1 MVREWNCAWPLL
13 VFVNWYKLDFVRFRK
28 WNKLSTVTWSQSL
41 ALQKKTRCSIKVWE
55 KRVTAPLIYLQS
67 RLHGSHGDHP
77 PANIPDV
84 LQNSNLR
91 QMKLTINHH
100 THLGLT
106 EVADRAPS
114 RFPPLRWFHA
124 IQGHK
129 REILK
134 CHRVFRFS
142 SPYQKSWLRTNNDRR
157 LHLQIVEKIACKRL
171 IALLLSVI
179 EQEHFKCPIIYI
191 FLHFLLLLLL

>member
-1 MVREWNCAWPLL
+1 MAILHWTGHETKVFGVKFYKSCSQHSLKTAFYVTMVREWNCVWPLL

-114 RFPPLRWFHA
+114 RFPPLRWF
-124 IQGHK
+124 QCDTRPQK
-129 REILK
+129 RDFKMPSCFPFFI
-134 CHRVFRFS
+134 S
-142 SPYQKSWLRTNNDRR
+142 IP
-157 LHLQIVEKIACKRL
+157 EKL
-171 IALLLSVI
+171 IKN
-179 EQEHFKCPIIYI
+179 Q
-191 FLHFLLLLLL
+191 